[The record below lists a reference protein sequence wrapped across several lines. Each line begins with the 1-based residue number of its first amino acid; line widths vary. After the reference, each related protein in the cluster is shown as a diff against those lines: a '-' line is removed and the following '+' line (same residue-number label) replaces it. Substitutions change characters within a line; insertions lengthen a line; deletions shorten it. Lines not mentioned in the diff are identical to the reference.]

1 MSRRACIGGRSRRR
15 WLCDSVALCC
25 SQVWLVIYPAKQ
37 EYRIYSVALP
47 IFNTENENTFQPTRS
62 FLRWRR
68 MPWPNSFSWL
78 PWIFSFW
85 YGKWGGP
92 TKKTTFCKNSVA
104 VEIFLERPQDWSFY
118 RTRVRSLAMLVSDS
132 LTDWLTH
139 SCLVSLIDVTLACE
153 DLNSKLG
160 EVVTFADV
168 DTEDQLVTDLGADV
182 LS

>member
-47 IFNTENENTFQPTRS
+47 IFNTEKENTFQPTRS

-68 MPWPNSFSWL
+68 MPWPNSPSWL

-92 TKKTTFCKNSVA
+92 TKKTTFCKNGQLGSELPA
-104 VEIFLERPQDWSFY
+104 PIAKLCWCWNILRKAATLIFLCLVLFWSSHHY
-118 RTRVRSLAMLVSDS
+118 DQHEASVRSTVCQDDMFGRWKLLIILHFLQTNG
-132 LTDWLTH
+132 LTT
-139 SCLVSLIDVTLACE
+139 DVI
-153 DLNSKLG
+153 
-160 EVVTFADV
+160 V
-168 DTEDQLVTDLGADV
+168 
-182 LS
+182 

>member
-1 MSRRACIGGRSRRR
+1 MPLMRFSPLKSSYFQSSTTPSIIFSVCFDTNSKFNCLKLIIVAFCIWCFFLLTLQPKAFIYTR
-15 WLCDSVALCC
+15 VAELYGPLLDVFCC
-25 SQVWLVIYPAKQ
+25 
-37 EYRIYSVALP
+37 
-47 IFNTENENTFQPTRS
+47 ND
-62 FLRWRR
+62 
-68 MPWPNSFSWL
+68 
-78 PWIFSFW
+78 FSFW

-168 DTEDQLVTDLGADV
+168 DTEDHVGNNL
-182 LS
+182 